1 MIIPR
6 VRPGVGLFL
15 LLLVIETAGLA
26 AAAAW
31 VVYLVW

>member
-1 MIIPR
+1 
-6 VRPGVGLFL
+6 LFL